1 MRQLDNILT
10 EIHWRNMEMWSTAIV
25 KIRISVHFIYNY
37 TCWFLLLWCNWLS
50 LKMILPE
57 VWGLCLSLMDEQSSS
72 SFSRIWGRSRL
83 EFLTFVLFGGIFFS
97 VTVSSVL
104 FSKIKFQGNV
114 VASSECIQLLC
125 SECTSHPAQLAEDVR
140 FSLRSVPLL
149 PAVTLAF
156 LNLFAEQSNVSKS
169 LCFMSCIITS
179 VWMWD
184 GDTSVRKTWT
194 GLIWCHCSLLAA
206 AVGHTTAFTA
216 VLARW
221 GVWGGVAEQ
230 KVIMANHI
238 SVIVLLCAMDH
249 CFFLRGFKWKK
260 WLRWEKK
267 NLYLQFF

>member
-1 MRQLDNILT
+1 MQLIISKNDSPWGVGSVPFPNGWAELIQFLPDLRQIK
-10 EIHWRNMEMWSTAIV
+10 V
-25 KIRISVHFIYNY
+25 RIFNF
-37 TCWFLLLWCNWLS
+37 CF
-50 LKMILPE
+50 
-57 VWGLCLSLMDEQSSS
+57 VWWD
-72 SFSRIWGRSRL
+72 
-83 EFLTFVLFGGIFFS
+83 FFS

-194 GLIWCHCSLLAA
+194 GLIWCHFSLLAA
-206 AVGHTTAFTA
+206 ALGHTTAFTA